1 MKTAKTYSTRP
12 VDVDSRWHV
21 FDATDVVLGRL
32 ATEIST
38 LLQGKHKPIYARHI
52 LTGDYVVV
60 VNASRVKVTGA
71 KLDQK
76 MYRRHSHY
84 PGALKETPLSKVL
97 DNHPDRVIR
106 EAVWGMLPKTTL
118 GRKMLRRLKVY
129 AGDTHPHG
137 AQVKDMAAEE
147 IVVAPVERPARRSRA
162 AAEAVAEPVAE
173 VTEEVVAATVDE
185 TEAAEAAEEPAAEA
199 AEEAPVAEVAEELVA
214 EEPPAAEVTE
224 EPVAEAA
231 EEAPIAEV
239 TEEPVAEEVAEEPAA
254 EVAEEAP
261 AAEASDEPVAEA
273 AEEPTTAEV
282 TDESVAES
290 EEAPAAESTEEPV
303 AESEA
308 GEEKK

>member
-12 VDVDSRWHV
+12 VDVESRWHV

-32 ATEIST
+32 ATEVST

-71 KLDQK
+71 KMAQK

-84 PGALKETPLSKVL
+84 PGALRETPLSKVM

-118 GRKMLRRLKVY
+118 GRRMLRRLRVY

-147 IVVAPVERPARRSRA
+147 IVVEPVERPARRRA
-162 AAEAVAEPVAE
+162 SAEAVAEPVAE
-173 VTEEVVAATVDE
+173 VTEEVVAATVDD
-185 TEAAEAAEEPAAEA
+185 TEAAEATEEPTAE
-199 AEEAPVAEVAEELVA
+199 VA
-214 EEPPAAEVTE
+214 EEPPAAEVAE

-231 EEAPIAEV
+231 EEAPDSES
-239 TEEPVAEEVAEEPAA
+239 TE
-254 EVAEEAP
+254 
-261 AAEASDEPVAEA
+261 EPVAEA
-273 AEEPTTAEV
+273 AEEPPAAEV
-282 TDESVAES
+282 TEKPVAEGEEESPDAEVAEETVAES
-290 EEAPAAESTEEPV
+290 ETS
-303 AESEA
+303 
-308 GEEKK
+308 EEKR

>member
-1 MKTAKTYSTRP
+1 MKTARTYSTRP
-12 VDVDSRWHV
+12 ADVESRWHV

-71 KLDQK
+71 KLAQK

-118 GRKMLRRLKVY
+118 GRQMLRRLKVY

-147 IVVAPVERPARRSRA
+147 IVVAPVERPAARERA
-162 AAEAVAEPVAE
+162 AAVAEVEPVADVTEEVVVESAEEAPAAEVAEEPVAETVEEAPAAEVAEEPVAEVAEEAPEADVTDEPVAEEAPEAEVAEEPVAETAEEPPVAE
-173 VTEEVVAATVDE
+173 VTEEQV
-185 TEAAEAAEEPAAEA
+185 
-199 AEEAPVAEVAEELVA
+199 
-214 EEPPAAEVTE
+214 
-224 EPVAEAA
+224 
-231 EEAPIAEV
+231 
-239 TEEPVAEEVAEEPAA
+239 A

-261 AAEASDEPVAEA
+261 EAEA
-273 AEEPTTAEV
+273 
-282 TDESVAES
+282 
-290 EEAPAAESTEEPV
+290 TEDEPV
-303 AESEA
+303 AESENS
-308 GEEKK
+308 EEKK